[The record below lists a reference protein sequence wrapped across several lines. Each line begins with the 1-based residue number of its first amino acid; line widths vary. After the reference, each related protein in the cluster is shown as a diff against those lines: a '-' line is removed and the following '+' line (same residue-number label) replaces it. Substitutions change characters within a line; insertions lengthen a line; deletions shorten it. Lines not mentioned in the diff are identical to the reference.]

1 MSISVETSISGRLIT
16 PKRSR
21 GNRKKKNKEV
31 TKLRT
36 QSTSQRWL
44 LMSQVGRPN
53 LRTRKKKTKRKSYT
67 CRRKLK
73 GP

>member
-1 MSISVETSISGRLIT
+1 MSILDRLNT

-21 GNRKKKNKEV
+21 GNKKKKNKEA
-31 TKLRT
+31 TRLQT
-36 QSTSQRWL
+36 QSTSRRWL

-53 LRTRKKKTKRKSYT
+53 LRTRKKKTKRMSCT

>member
-1 MSISVETSISGRLIT
+1 MSILGRLNT

-21 GNRKKKNKEV
+21 GNKKKKNKEV
-31 TKLRT
+31 IKLQT

-44 LMSQVGRPN
+44 LMSQAGRPN

-67 CRRKLK
+67 CKRKLK

>member
-1 MSISVETSISGRLIT
+1 MSILDRLNT
-16 PKRSR
+16 LKRSR
-21 GNRKKKNKEV
+21 ENKKKKNKEV
-31 TKLRT
+31 IKLQT

-67 CRRKLK
+67 CKKKLK
-73 GP
+73 GPWLVS

>member
-1 MSISVETSISGRLIT
+1 MSILDRLNT

-21 GNRKKKNKEV
+21 GNKKKKNKEV
-31 TKLRT
+31 IKLQT

-67 CRRKLK
+67 CKRKLK

>member
-1 MSISVETSISGRLIT
+1 MSISDRLNT

-21 GNRKKKNKEV
+21 GNKKKKNKEV
-31 TKLRT
+31 IKLQT

-44 LMSQVGRPN
+44 LMSQAGRPN

-67 CRRKLK
+67 CKRKLK